1 MKCDDVMDWMQR
13 YVDHDL
19 GEDETVQMLKHI
31 AECDDC
37 AEKFEILQALS
48 QELEQLP
55 AVTPKFSLVD
65 AIMPQLDAIDEA
77 RKEQSSTLQEMKPMS
92 AQQEPSGMKRSR
104 PLPWWNR
111 TGGRV
116 TIGVAAAAAV
126 LGIVVMTYQP
136 QELQNADVMS
146 SQLQQE
152 DKGLTETSNGSGSAQ
167 EPSLSDDKNSTSPAD
182 EEVKGKESTSEAV
195 EQKDGDQPVQN
206 EAPPSDDKPQPA
218 QSSAEDNSP
227 VERSS
232 RAGDEPSTKESGSP
246 AASDS
251 KSSKK
256 EDPAPAS
263 GQESSGSSRS
273 LLPQEAD
280 QPAGGSSAD
289 EPPMEKAPKANGEV
303 NGDIPSSEQ
312 QEFSHND
319 MLIQEIQVSEDPEL
333 MMSITGDSP
342 TSGSAD
348 TSGNTGNSGDNG
360 NAGNAGSTPSSGDT
374 GATKGNT
381 GAASTSSS
389 REAATNSPDGQ
400 YSVVVEGKKLTV
412 YQLTNSGS
420 GKVSM
425 EVRTLNGTWVSGS
438 WSDDSKTFTYETE
451 QDGITSKYT
460 YTVPRSAGQ

>member
-37 AEKFEILQALS
+37 AEKFEILRALS

-152 DKGLTETSNGSGSAQ
+152 DKELTETSNGSGSAQ
-167 EPSLSDDKNSTSPAD
+167 EPSVSDEINSTSPAD
-182 EEVKGKESTSEAV
+182 EGVKGKESTGETV
-195 EQKDGDQPVQN
+195 EQKNDDQPVPN

-218 QSSAEDNSP
+218 QSSAGDNSP
-227 VERSS
+227 TERSS
-232 RAGDEPSTKESGSP
+232 RAGDEPSSKENGSP

-251 KSSKK
+251 TNSKK
-256 EDPAPAS
+256 EDPAPSS
-263 GQESSGSSRS
+263 GQESGNNSRS
-273 LLPQEAD
+273 LLSQEAG
-280 QPAGGSSAD
+280 QPAESTNAD
-289 EPPMEKAPKANGEV
+289 EPPMEKAPKANPEP
-303 NGDIPSSEQ
+303 NGDNPSSEQ

-319 MLIQEIQVSEDPEL
+319 TLIQEIQISEDPEL

-342 TSGSAD
+342 ASGSTD
-348 TSGNTGNSGDNG
+348 TSGTTGNSGNSS
-360 NAGNAGSTPSSGDT
+360 NAGSTPSSSDT
-374 GATKGNT
+374 SATRGNAGT
-381 GAASTSSS
+381 GSTGSS

>member
-1 MKCDDVMDWMQR
+1 MKCDDVIDWMQR

-19 GEDETVQMLKHI
+19 GEDETVQLLKHV
-31 AECDDC
+31 AQCDDC

-167 EPSLSDDKNSTSPAD
+167 EPSVSDDINSTSPAD
-182 EEVKGKESTSEAV
+182 EGVKAKDSTGEAV
-195 EQKDGDQPVQN
+195 ERENGDQPAQN
-206 EAPPSDDKPQPA
+206 EAPPSDDKSQPA

-227 VERSS
+227 AERSS
-232 RAGDEPSTKESGSP
+232 RTGEEPSSKESGRP

-251 KSSKK
+251 TDSKK
-256 EDPAPAS
+256 EDPAS
-263 GQESSGSSRS
+263 SSQQESSANSRS
-273 LLPQEAD
+273 LLSQEVD
-280 QPAGGSSAD
+280 QPAESTHAD
-289 EPPMEKAPKANGEV
+289 EPPMDKAPKANPEL
-303 NGDIPSSEQ
+303 NGDMASSEQ

-319 MLIQEIQVSEDPEL
+319 MLIQEIQINEDPEL

-342 TSGSAD
+342 ASGSTD
-348 TSGNTGNSGDNG
+348 TSSNTGNSGS
-360 NAGNAGSTPSSGDT
+360 AGNTGSTPSSSDT

-381 GAASTSSS
+381 GSATTSSS
-389 REAATNSPDGQ
+389 GEAATNSPDGQ

-412 YQLTNSGS
+412 YQLTNSGA

-425 EVRTLNGTWVSGS
+425 EVRTLNGTWVSGN